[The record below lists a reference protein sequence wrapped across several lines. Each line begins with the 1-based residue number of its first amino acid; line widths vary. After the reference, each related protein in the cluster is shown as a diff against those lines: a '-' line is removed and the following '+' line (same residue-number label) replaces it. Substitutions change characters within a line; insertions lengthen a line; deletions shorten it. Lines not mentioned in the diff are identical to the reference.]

1 MIVSKKN
8 MNKGS
13 SITDLF
19 LEVASELRY
28 TILKKLDEKGQ
39 KQSQVA
45 KDLDMTLPESHRQFE
60 RLAKTHL
67 ISKTPD
73 GLYSVT
79 PFGHILLEH
88 LGSLEFLIKHKNYF
102 ESHTLGDL
110 PSKFAKRLSDL
121 SACEVIEGAFVLNE
135 KMIQIAKDGKYL
147 KVISAHVPPDAFRKG
162 LNSAKKT
169 GKQVSIIYAKSTIIP
184 KGFKDEFTGKTVQEL
199 ISNGTYERKMIDK
212 VQVYVVLNDKT
223 ALVLFPDTKGNV
235 DLNIGFLS
243 NEPVFH
249 EWCLDYHQYLWERA
263 GRCDISKFH
272 ES

>member
-1 MIVSKKN
+1 MEKELA
-8 MNKGS
+8 
-13 SITDLF
+13 ITDLF
-19 LEVASELRY
+19 LEIASELRY
-28 TILKKLDEKGQ
+28 NILKKLDEKNQ
-39 KQSQVA
+39 KQSHIA
-45 KDLDMTLPESHRQFE
+45 KDLGMTLPESHRQFE
-60 RLAKTHL
+60 RLVKTSL
-67 ISKTPD
+67 ISKTPN
-73 GLYSVT
+73 GLYTIT

-110 PSKFAKRLSDL
+110 PLKFVKRLSDL
-121 SACEVIEGAFVLNE
+121 NGCEIIEGAFVLNE

-162 LNSAKKT
+162 LDSAKKT
-169 GKQVSIIYAKSTIIP
+169 GKRVSIIYAKNTIIP

-223 ALVLFPDTKGNV
+223 GLVLFPDTKGNV
-235 DLNIGFLS
+235 DLNLGFVS
-243 NEPVFH
+243 NGPVFH
-249 EWCLDYHQYLWERA
+249 EWCIDYHQYLWERS
-263 GRCDISKFH
+263 GNCDVSKFR